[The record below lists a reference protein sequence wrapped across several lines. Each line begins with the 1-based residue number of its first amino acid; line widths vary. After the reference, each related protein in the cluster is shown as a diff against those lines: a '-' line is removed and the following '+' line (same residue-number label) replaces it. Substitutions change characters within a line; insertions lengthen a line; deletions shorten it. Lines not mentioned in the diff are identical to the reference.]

1 VPSVF
6 VTGTD
11 TGVGKT
17 VVTAAICVASG
28 AQPMKPVQTGS
39 LEAQDLAFVVS
50 VTGRAMPEQTACPYR
65 FADPLAPAVAAR
77 RAGQRIDLTHIRRC
91 YDKLWARGAVAVE
104 GAGGLLVEVGEGHTM
119 ADLARLLGLPIVIA
133 CRPGLGTLN
142 HTALTV
148 EAARRR
154 GLDVHGLVVVGWPA
168 DPGIPERTNPPELAR
183 HAPLVGVIPHIGGLD
198 TEHRLG
204 GTLAQVAK
212 RSVAP
217 SLGGTFD
224 AAAFLRGLSA

>member
-1 VPSVF
+1 VSSVF

-39 LEAQDLAFVVS
+39 LDAQDLAFTVA
-50 VTGRAMPEQTACPYR
+50 VTGRPVPEQIACPYR
-65 FADPLAPAVAAR
+65 FDEALAPAVAAL
-77 RAGQRIDLTHIRRC
+77 RAGVPVDLAHVRRC
-91 YDKLWARGAVAVE
+91 YDRLWARGPVAVE
-104 GAGGLLVEVGEGHTM
+104 GAGGLLVEVAGGATM

-154 GLDVHGLVVVGWPA
+154 GLDVLGLVIVGWPSQPDIA
-168 DPGIPERTNPPELAR
+168 ERTNPAELAR
-183 HAPLVGVIPHIGGLD
+183 YAPIVGVIPHIAGLD
-198 TEHRLG
+198 TERRFAG
-204 GTLAQVAK
+204 PLAQLAP
-212 RSVAP
+212 RSLAP
-217 SLGGTFD
+217 PLGGTFD
-224 AAAFLRGLSA
+224 ASAFLTSLR